1 MTEPSPPIGT
11 QISRL
16 ARLSPDQSAITCD
29 GRTITRAELDSSTN
43 RLARAYAQRGVGVG
57 DYVTIVLP
65 NSIEWV
71 QAALA
76 CWKLGAVPQPLSPR
90 LPAAEFE
97 GLLALRPRALLVGR
111 DDPHHQIPSVPAGFT
126 PDPGTSDAPLPEAV
140 SPCWKSMAS
149 GGSTGRPKL
158 IEAGG
163 DSRISPALGYSLG
176 VQDGDTTLVPVPLSH
191 NTGITTAVIA
201 LLLGQHLVLMSRFEP
216 HEFLR
221 LVTDHRVTFLTTV
234 PTIMQR
240 LLPVYRANP
249 DAYDLSSIRRFWH
262 LGAPCPP
269 AVKQAWIDLLGP
281 EKVWELYGGT
291 ELQALTVISGD
302 QWLAHRGSV
311 GTVVAGEMRVL
322 DDDGNPCPPGVV
334 GEIYLRP
341 GPGAPPTYRYI
352 GASAKSRDGW
362 DSLGDL
368 GYFDSDGFLYLSDR
382 RVDMFTVGGRNVYPA
397 EIENALSAHPDVL
410 SCLVVGVPDE
420 DLGQVPYALVQAATA
435 LDEHAVQAFLRDR
448 IAGYKVPRTVE
459 FVDTPLRD
467 DAGKARR
474 SAVRA
479 EVMARLFLIA
489 TLCIVARAGHGAMA
503 SSCGRLSARP
513 LTTWRLSRFSQRRN
527 ASRHGDSTSA

>member
-1 MTEPSPPIGT
+1 MTQPEPVPPIST

-16 ARLSPDQSAITCD
+16 AEMAPDEPAVTCD
-29 GRTITRAELDSSTN
+29 GRTITRAELDTSTN
-43 RLARAYAQRGVGVG
+43 RLARAYAERGVGVG

-65 NSIEWV
+65 NSVEWI
-71 QAALA
+71 QAAVA

-90 LPAAEFE
+90 LPGPEFE
-97 GLLALRPRALLVGR
+97 GLLELRPRALLVGR
-111 DDPHHQIPSVPAGFT
+111 EDPKGEIPSIPAGFM
-126 PDPGTSDAPLPEAV
+126 PDTSDAPLPEAV

-163 DSRISPALGYSLG
+163 DSRIPPIIGYPLGA
-176 VQDGDTTLVPVPLSH
+176 QEGDTTLVSVPLTH
-191 NTGITTAVIA
+191 NTGLTTAVIA
-201 LLLGQHLVLMSRFEP
+201 LLMRHHLVLMSRFEP

-221 LVTDHRVTFLTTV
+221 LITEHRVTFLTTV

-240 LLPVYRANP
+240 LLPVYCANP

-269 AVKQAWIDLLGP
+269 AIKQAWIDLLGP

-291 ELQALTVISGD
+291 ELQALTFISGE
-302 QWLAHRGSV
+302 QWLTHPGSV
-311 GTVVAGEMRVL
+311 GVVVAGEMKVL
-322 DDDGNPCPPGVV
+322 DDDGRECPPGVV
-334 GEIYLRP
+334 GEIYMRP
-341 GPGAPPTYRYI
+341 SPGTPPTYRYV
-352 GASAKSRDGW
+352 GVSAKSRDGW

-368 GYFDSDGFLYLSDR
+368 GYFDADGYLYLSDR

-410 SCLVVGVPDE
+410 SCLVVGAPDD
-420 DLGQVPYALVQAATA
+420 DLGQVPYALVHTCDGSA
-435 LDEHAVQAFLRDR
+435 LNEEALQAFLRER
-448 IAGYKVPRTVE
+448 IAAYKVPRAVE
-459 FVDTPLRD
+459 FVDAPLRD

-479 EVMARLFLIA
+479 DVITRLQARQH
-489 TLCIVARAGHGAMA
+489 C
-503 SSCGRLSARP
+503 
-513 LTTWRLSRFSQRRN
+513 
-527 ASRHGDSTSA
+527 